1 MVKKKNITMPEIFK
15 DPKYRGKHVVLVAGK
30 IFTAKTSGEVAYI
43 LKKTEKQ
50 YPDDIP
56 EYAYLPKA
64 RSLTLWM

>member
-1 MVKKKNITMPEIFK
+1 MPEVFK

-30 IFTAKTSGEVAYI
+30 IYTAKTSSEVATI

-50 YPDDIP
+50 YPEATP